1 MLESLAPGADGSV
14 AAGVDRPEGLSV
26 EIILERNLEGGMSG
40 SPVINSDDAV
50 VSLLASQMPGG
61 AYCGVV
67 RARTL

>member
-1 MLESLAPGADGSV
+1 MLESLAQGADGSV

-26 EIILERNLEGGMSG
+26 EIILERKGGMSG